1 MVNIKIKTKRILFK
15 VLKTDLLRLI
25 KLNGGKFKSEDKLMN
40 RIEQDGLVSGSSKDL
55 WDDNEEDEEDNKK
68 MPKYIKSTAEVT
80 KAKVV
85 PKTLKETPIKLIDND
100 LTQKKIHAGK
110 SYNPSLES
118 WKDLINQEYD
128 IEYKQEL
135 TRQKWK
141 SIVK

>member
-1 MVNIKIKTKRILFK
+1 
-15 VLKTDLLRLI
+15 
-25 KLNGGKFKSEDKLMN
+25 
-40 RIEQDGLVSGSSKDL
+40 
-55 WDDNEEDEEDNKK
+55 

-85 PKTLKETPIKLIDND
+85 PKTLKETPIKLINND

-141 SIVK
+141 NIVK